1 MKNILT
7 LFLFLIMF
15 ADTMSCPTAQADGAV
30 ESKKVLTLDAF
41 LKQVKQ
47 FHPTLNIAELD
58 RRMATANRLEKQG
71 AFDPR
76 INARGGFNRYNSSAD
91 IGNDQE
97 AYVSES
103 TFDFLTRYGVKV
115 STGGKLA
122 VNDIKTP
129 VSPTGEG
136 GEYFSKISVPLFRG
150 AGINP
155 KSADEKNAILG
166 EPLAEKTYRQR
177 ELKLL
182 LSALNQYWSWVAT
195 QKKVEVA
202 EELLRLAEFRIEA
215 VKERVNAGE
224 IAELN
229 LVEAQQEVQ
238 KRIERLYRAQRSFQ
252 ASTFKLS
259 LFLWD
264 SEGSINP
271 LPVEN
276 QVLEEIPGITL
287 FTKGRLEAGKLAA
300 QANRPEP
307 SIIDISK
314 QMGGV
319 SLSLAQN
326 NLLPQIDAFVT
337 PGIETG
343 HDSINGPVILAGITF
358 SLPLFQRTANGKIRQ
373 AELTIDKLEVR
384 RRQLLQEILI
394 QVEDSVSMINTSY
407 YRYQAEKLELK
418 LAKQMEEGERI
429 KFTHGDS
436 TLFLVNR
443 RERST
448 AEANINLIDAM
459 IEYHKAV
466 GRFKAVTGEL

>member
-1 MKNILT
+1 MKNILS
-7 LFLFLIMF
+7 LFWFLVIF
-15 ADTMSCPTAQADGAV
+15 VCAEDCPSALAEGVV
-30 ESKKVLTLDAF
+30 ESRQILTLDTF

-47 FHPTLNIAELD
+47 FHPTLNVAELD
-58 RRMATANRLEKQG
+58 RRMATARRLEKQG

-91 IGNDQE
+91 IGEAQE

-122 VNDIKTP
+122 ANDIKTP

-136 GEYFSKISVPLFRG
+136 GEYFSKISIPLFRG
-150 AGINP
+150 ARINP
-155 KSADEKNAILG
+155 KSADEKNAITG
-166 EPLAEKTYRQR
+166 ELLATKTYRQV

-182 LSALNQYWSWVAT
+182 LSAINQYWDWVAAR
-195 QKKVEVA
+195 KKVEIA
-202 EELLRLAEFRIEA
+202 ERLLSLAKFRIDA
-215 VKERVNAGE
+215 VKERVDAGD
-224 IAELN
+224 IAAIN

-238 KRIERLYRAQRSFQ
+238 KRVERFYGAQRGFQ
-252 ASTFKLS
+252 ASTYKLA

-264 SEGSINP
+264 SEGCINP
-271 LPVEN
+271 MPVED
-276 QVLEEIPGITL
+276 QVTEEIPDVVL
-287 FTKGRLEAGKLAA
+287 FTTDQLEAGQLTA
-300 QANRPEP
+300 QANRPEL
-307 SIIDISK
+307 SMLTLSR
-314 QMGGV
+314 QMGEV
-319 SLSLAQN
+319 SLRLAQN
-326 NLLPQIDAFVT
+326 SLLPQIDAFLT

-343 HDSINGPVILAGITF
+343 HDSVNGPVILGGIKF
-358 SLPLFQRTANGKIRQ
+358 SLPLFQRTGKGKIQQ
-373 AELTIDKLEVR
+373 AELTIKKLEILNHL
-384 RRQLLQEILI
+384 LLQKILI
-394 QVEDSVSMINTSY
+394 QVEDTVSMINTSY

-418 LAKQMEEGERI
+418 LAKQMEEGERV

-448 AEANINLIDAM
+448 AEANVNLIDAM

>member
-7 LFLFLIMF
+7 LFLFSIIF
-15 ADTMSCPTAQADGAV
+15 AGAMPSRSAPAEGV
-30 ESKKVLTLDAF
+30 TESGRILTLDAF
-41 LKQVKQ
+41 LEQVKQ

-58 RRMATANRLEKQG
+58 RRVATAKRLEKQG

-76 INARGGFNRYNSSAD
+76 INALGGFNRYNSSAD
-91 IGNDQE
+91 IGEAQE

-122 VNDIKTP
+122 ANDIKTP

-136 GEYFSKISVPLFRG
+136 GEYFSKISIPLFRG
-150 AGINP
+150 AGVNP
-155 KSADEKNAILG
+155 ESADEKNAILG
-166 EPLAEKTYRQR
+166 EPLAAKTYRQK
-177 ELKLL
+177 ELNLL
-182 LSALNQYWSWVAT
+182 LSALNQYWSWVAA

-202 EELLRLAEFRIEA
+202 VKLRKLAEFRVDA
-215 VKERVNAGE
+215 VKERVNAGD
-224 IAELN
+224 IAAIN

-238 KRIERLYRAQRSFQ
+238 KRIERFYRAQRDFQ

-271 LPVEN
+271 LPAEN
-276 QVLEEIPGITL
+276 QVLEEIPDVVL
-287 FTKGRLEAGKLAA
+287 FTKDRLEAGKLEAL
-300 QANRPEP
+300 ANRPEP
-307 SIIDISK
+307 SIIAISQ

-319 SLSLAQN
+319 SLRLARN
-326 NLLPQIDAFVT
+326 NLLPQIDAFLT

-343 HDSINGPVILAGITF
+343 HDSINGPVILAGIKF

-384 RRQLLQEILI
+384 KRQLLQEILI
-394 QVEDSVSMINTSY
+394 QVEDTVSMINTSY
-407 YRYQAEKLELK
+407 YRYQAEKLELE

-429 KFTHGDS
+429 KFKHGDS
-436 TLFLVNR
+436 TLFLVNQ

-448 AEANINLIDAM
+448 AEANVNLIDAM

-466 GRFKAVTGEL
+466 GLFRAVTGEL

>member
-7 LFLFLIMF
+7 LFWFLVIF
-15 ADTMSCPTAQADGAV
+15 VCAEDCPSTLAEGIV
-30 ESKKVLTLDAF
+30 ESRQILTLDAF

-58 RRMATANRLEKQG
+58 RRMSTARRLEKQG

-91 IGNDQE
+91 IGEAQE

-103 TFDFLTRYGVKV
+103 TFDFLTRYGIKV

-129 VSPTGEG
+129 VSPTGES
-136 GEYFSKISVPLFRG
+136 GEYFSKISIPLFRG
-150 AGINP
+150 AGINS

-166 EPLAEKTYRQR
+166 EPLAAKTYRQK

-182 LSALNQYWSWVAT
+182 LSALTQYWSWVAA
-195 QKKVEVA
+195 QKKVEIA
-202 EELLRLAEFRIEA
+202 EELLRLAQFRIDA
-215 VKERVNAGE
+215 VKERVNAGD
-224 IAELN
+224 IAAIN

-238 KRIERLYRAQRSFQ
+238 KRIERFYRAQRGFQ

-264 SEGSINP
+264 TEGRINP

-276 QVLEEIPGITL
+276 QVLEEIPDVVL
-287 FTKGRLEAGKLAA
+287 FTKNSLEAGKLAA

-307 SIIDISK
+307 SIIAISK

-319 SLSLAQN
+319 SLSLARN
-326 NLLPQIDAFVT
+326 NLLPQIDAFLT

-343 HDSINGPVILAGITF
+343 HNSINGPVILAGIKF

-448 AEANINLIDAM
+448 AEANVNLIDAM